1 MNLIFNIW
9 ENIDTTRLIIQIM
22 MICIVSIGYIILV
35 IIDFKYKEMWF
46 LQELSVGIINC
57 IFLIIAVAI
66 WGAKSFIVP
75 LIISCVVWLILVL
88 INGILTI
95 KNKNKKTIIGEADI
109 DLFSLQFCLS
119 SGYLIWLVL
128 NNDTDLKYI
137 NAIFILE
144 SMLSSLLIG
153 LIITVFIWF
162 INLLYI
168 YKFKN
173 PQKEKINIIYKE
185 QKQVPLLL
193 SIVILVIVNMLIIM
207 GT

>member
-153 LIITVFIWF
+153 LIITAFIWF